1 MNHHKPQRTNP
12 SAIAHSPMS
21 ASARPK
27 QVSYTSASWFRQ
39 PGPPIWKKMGRDLL
53 ASRELAWRLMVKDLS
68 AQYRQSLLGIAWAF
82 IPPIILA
89 VGFTFAANSN
99 VINIGE
105 TDIPYPAYVMLST
118 MLWQTFVEALNG
130 PIQAVTGAKTLMAKI
145 NFPREAIVLSKLGQV
160 FVNFGIKLILVIGV
174 FLWFRLSVPWTVL
187 IAPVAVIHLVMF
199 GTFLGL
205 LLAPLA
211 GLYTDVTKALPL
223 IMSPWLLLTP
233 VVYPVPESGRFA
245 EIVRLNPVTPLLV
258 TARELATIGTV
269 SEPLGFWIVSGVAFA
284 GLLVAWILYR
294 VAMPYVIERVSS

>member
-1 MNHHKPQRTNP
+1 MNHRKPQGTA
-12 SAIAHSPMS
+12 SSVAHSLKAPPQP
-21 ASARPK
+21 PK
-27 QVSYTSASWFRQ
+27 RVIHTSASWFRQ

-89 VGFTFAANSN
+89 AGFTFAANSR
-99 VINIGE
+99 VISIGE

-160 FVNFGIKLILVIGV
+160 FVNFGIKLLLVIGV

-187 IAPVAVIHLVMF
+187 IAPVALIHLIVF

-233 VVYPVPESGRFA
+233 VVYPVPQGGRFA
-245 EIVRLNPVTPLLV
+245 TIVHLNPVTPLLV
-258 TARELATIGTV
+258 TTRELATTGTI
-269 SEPLGFWIVSGVAFA
+269 SEPQGFWIVSGIAFV
-284 GLLVAWILYR
+284 GLLVAWVLYR